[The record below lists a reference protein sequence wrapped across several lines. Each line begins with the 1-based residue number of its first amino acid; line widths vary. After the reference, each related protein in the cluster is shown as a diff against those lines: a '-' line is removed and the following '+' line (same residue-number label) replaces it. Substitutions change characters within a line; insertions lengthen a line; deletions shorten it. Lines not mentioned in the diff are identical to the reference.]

1 MRFRAASL
9 CAVLAFTTTAVAQD
23 KDNKTITLTDIQAA
37 QLLIANDRLDDAK
50 RIKRVQRTAEWIMQI
65 FSPRRFPWFR
75 DEFIHPD
82 QFAEVYKGGPLTN
95 RVADLQVPR

>member
-1 MRFRAASL
+1 VTAIGADLVPLNLFTKGIDIWLTYRA
-9 CAVLAFTTTAVAQD
+9 
-23 KDNKTITLTDIQAA
+23 
-37 QLLIANDRLDDAK
+37 DAK